1 MKLNCV
7 NDVLSWFDD
16 ACKNSSYGLVV
27 GDDGKFRTRAY
38 FVNMQFVLGV
48 STGSL
53 LVRYKRE
60 HAKLVRRVP
69 ALLVQIEA
77 QSLLDPKC

>member
-1 MKLNCV
+1 MLFYYLTKVYN
-7 NDVLSWFDD
+7 
-16 ACKNSSYGLVV
+16 
-27 GDDGKFRTRAY
+27 KFRIRGPPKPIIHVPFRVVDPTDLCGRLWS
-38 FVNMQFVLGV
+38 VE
-48 STGSL
+48 L
-53 LVRYKRE
+53 LRYKRE

>member
-1 MKLNCV
+1 
-7 NDVLSWFDD
+7 
-16 ACKNSSYGLVV
+16 VV

-38 FVNMQFVLGV
+38 FVSMQFFRGV